1 MTRQPT
7 FLGNISREDSV
18 TEDLPNFME
27 EVETYMTYK
36 VASYI
41 NRYWFA
47 VLVPTGLVGNIL
59 SFLVMTKPNNR
70 KVSTCIYMAAIS
82 VNDNLMIG
90 LALHDWLVGA
100 VNIHNWHVQE
110 CKIAAYF
117 DKISLQT
124 ATYQVLAMTVD
135 KYVAIRW
142 PHRAAT
148 YSTPRRAKFIILG
161 ILIFTFTY
169 NIPHLFVANLMGYE
183 CLSYLVGGTITKVY
197 SWITFF
203 VNGIIPFSML
213 IYINYI
219 IVQTVRNSRKM
230 FVVTSNRERYSDS
243 IQGIDTRQKI
253 MKSAENQLTIML
265 LLVTLLFSILLI
277 PTYIRFIYLTFVKS
291 DTPAKFARS
300 VLLFQITYKLYVTN
314 NGINFFL
321 YCISGRKFR
330 NDLKEILCCAR
341 KSPKAM
347 TDKTETK
354 CQSQSEMTN
363 LSA

>member
-1 MTRQPT
+1 MARQLRI
-7 FLGNISREDSV
+7 FGNTSMDEDV
-18 TEDLPNFME
+18 TEDLPTFME
-27 EVETYMTYK
+27 QVEIYMTYK

-47 VLVPTGLVGNIL
+47 VLVPVGLIGNIL
-59 SFLVMTKPNNR
+59 SFLVMIKPNNR

-82 VNDNLMIG
+82 INDNLMIG

-124 ATYQVLAMTVD
+124 ATYQVLAMTFD
-135 KYVAIRW
+135 KYIAIKL
-142 PHRAAT
+142 PHKAAT

-161 ILIFTFTY
+161 IFFFTFIF
-169 NIPHLFVANLMGYE
+169 NIPHLFVANLLGYE
-183 CLSYLVGGTITKVY
+183 CLSYLVGGAITKVY
-197 SWITFF
+197 SWITFI
-203 VNGIIPFSML
+203 VNGIFPFSML
-213 IYINYI
+213 IYMNYV
-219 IVQTVRNSRKM
+219 IVQTVRKSREM
-230 FVVTSNRERYSDS
+230 FTIRDTNQGMYS
-243 IQGIDTRQKI
+243 RQRT

-265 LLVTLLFSILLI
+265 LLVTLLFTILLI
-277 PTYIRFIYLTFVKS
+277 PTYIRFIYLTSVTS
-291 DTPAKFARS
+291 DTPAKLARS

-341 KSPKAM
+341 KPSH
-347 TDKTETK
+347 TITEISK
-354 CQSQSEMTN
+354 SQSQTEMTN
-363 LSA
+363 SST